1 MSRKVSIQMINPFAE
16 AMQRSIEAMLVT
28 LQEEIGKV
36 FLQLIKEQISPDML
50 AQMMQAM
57 QGRMSA
63 FGFDMGQFASAIGQ
77 QPSFDP
83 YKVLGLER
91 SATDEEVKKR
101 YHELLHV
108 LHPDKSGTPG
118 TSLFLQMVLAAFE
131 AIKRGRVWQ

>member
-1 MSRKVSIQMINPFAE
+1 MINPFAK
-16 AMQRSIEAMLVT
+16 AMQRSFEAMLVT

-36 FLQLIKEQISPDML
+36 FQQLIEEQISPGML

-57 QGRMSA
+57 QGKMGA
-63 FGFDMGQFASAIGQ
+63 FGFDMGQFANAIGQ

-101 YHELLHV
+101 YREMAHI

-118 TSLFLQMVLAAFE
+118 TSFFFQILVVAYE
-131 AIKRGRVWQ
+131 AIKGERGWQ